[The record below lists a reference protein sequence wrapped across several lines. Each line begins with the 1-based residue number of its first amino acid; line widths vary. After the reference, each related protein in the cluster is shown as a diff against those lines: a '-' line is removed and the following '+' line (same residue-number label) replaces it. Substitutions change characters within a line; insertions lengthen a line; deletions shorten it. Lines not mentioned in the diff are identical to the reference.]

1 MLWSFLIYLAF
12 FFATPLSGTLLQ
24 TMASTELI
32 GSIAGGVL
40 PDTGTNIEGVEG
52 DENVL
57 SFLET
62 AVEQWDLPLVERLLS
77 SSGLHS
83 MDRRVLLHVQRH
95 ATAAGRLDVKYCYAR
110 GCSEGRVYSKGIGYQ
125 ALTRETRGFLSSRFY
140 AEDDMVNSFPTI
152 LCQIFRN
159 AGLSTRYL
167 KAYVETRDQVFED
180 SITPSLKRDGLKRLF
195 LASLHLGD
203 YLPLNDHIPIPF
215 LSSFQAEV
223 KANAASL
230 LTKPEYEVMWER
242 AKSQSKKRPMSSI
255 IAWICQRE
263 ESRIMKA
270 KTAFTERYF
279 KVSTNL
285 FDGHLR
291 ELGELDLAACESY
304 VKEVTG
310 YTVSFATEP
319 LTLTHQAFPIS
330 APLPSSLSLSPP
342 PS

>member
-230 LTKPEYEVMWER
+230 LNQAEYEVMWER

-291 ELGELDLAACESY
+291 
-304 VKEVTG
+304 

-330 APLPSSLSLSPP
+330 APLSSSLSLSPP